1 MSIVDFVIDTI
12 CLAVSPDRPEWM
24 IPLLGW
30 KFFKQVV
37 NTVSQPFKAV
47 GNAISGAGKA
57 VGNIASGIG
66 KGASNV
72 VGALTGGAK
81 GPTVTV
87 VGGTSAA
94 QQAENDKAIKAL
106 QAKLDAEKRAAA
118 KAEAKRQRD
127 AAIAAENES
136 AATAQNASVQRASGR
151 LSAMNTAQMA
161 ADAAAGQTYALANTS
176 IGNVGGGFDIN
187 AARLQA
193 LSNVGGAGG
202 GGAMSSAMP
211 YMAPSNVAPAI
222 VAAAN
227 LESGGRNVRSNR
239 FNIPATDLT
248 YGGT

>member
-12 CLAVSPDRPEWM
+12 CLALSPDRPEWM

-37 NTVSQPFKAV
+37 NAVSQPFKAV
-47 GNAISGAGKA
+47 GNAVSGAVKA
-57 VGNIASGIG
+57 VGSAF
-66 KGASNV
+66 
-72 VGALTGGAK
+72 TPAK
-81 GPTVTV
+81 PTVTV

-94 QQAENDKAIKAL
+94 QQAENDAAIKAL
-106 QAKLDAEKRAAA
+106 QAKLDAEKKAAA
-118 KAEAKRQRD
+118 EAEAKRQRD

-136 AATAQNASVQRASGR
+136 AATAQNASVVRAGGR

-161 ADAAAGQTYALANTS
+161 ADAAAGQQYALANTS

-202 GGAMSSAMP
+202 GGAMSSTTP
-211 YMAPSNVAPAI
+211 YMAPSNVAPAV

-239 FNIPATDLT
+239 FNIPATNLT